1 MAGLELVC
9 RQIQICEGQL
19 SHRFE
24 VTYGE
29 ALSDLHL
36 MTGPQIRNQ
45 LCICPMFRAW
55 IVSEAQ
61 KESSVLKE
69 LRQAEEERE
78 LANPHMKGGKGGAGG
93 EA

>member
-1 MAGLELVC
+1 ML
-9 RQIQICEGQL
+9 
-19 SHRFE
+19 
-24 VTYGE
+24 
-29 ALSDLHL
+29 
-36 MTGPQIRNQ
+36 
-45 LCICPMFRAW
+45 RAW

-78 LANPHMKGGKGGAGG
+78 LANAHMKGGKGGAGG